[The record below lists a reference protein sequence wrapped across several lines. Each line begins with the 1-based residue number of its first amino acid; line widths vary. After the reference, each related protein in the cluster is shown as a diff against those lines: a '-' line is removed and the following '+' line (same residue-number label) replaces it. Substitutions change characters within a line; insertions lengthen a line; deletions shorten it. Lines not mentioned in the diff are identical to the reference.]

1 MSEKWRLVFNPDG
14 DAADMVAYA
23 SALVEG
29 RIAGKYMLSTEKLP
43 NTIVVQGV
51 KQKGIL
57 AGADVDINKDTA
69 KKYNIT
75 VANYPRSGRGGPRPV
90 GTVNLSDLLKTSSR
104 KFNAVE
110 TEPDAPAVLLYTS
123 GTTGRPKGV
132 TLTHR
137 NFAQQCLNVSKVLP
151 LTESDTIVL
160 VLPLFH
166 VYGLSNG
173 LISGI
178 YFGTKMTLVPQY
190 SPAKL
195 LEAVETTKAT
205 VLIAVPTMYM
215 HVLQAARTRK
225 TSIPKSLR
233 LCVSGGAP
241 LPLTTLREFEEAF
254 QTRIAEGYGLTET
267 TSSVCLNKSGEA
279 FKPGSIGPAAEGV
292 EMRVV
297 DDNGKEV
304 PDGEEGEIVIRSGV
318 VTPGYWNNP
327 EATAETIRDGW
338 LHTGDLGYRDS
349 DGFFF
354 ITDRKKDLI
363 IRGGFNISP
372 REIEELLFSHPKV
385 RDAAVIAVQD
395 KREREAVKAFVV
407 MEDGE
412 TATEREI
419 LDYCSENLAE
429 YKVPKIV
436 EFRDSLPKSATGKIL
451 RKELREG
458 YHDDR
463 LLEKTGA
470 DTKEQQHG

>member
-1 MSEKWRLVFNPDG
+1 MADTWRLISNPKG
-14 DAADMVAYA
+14 EIADMVGYA

-43 NTIVVQGV
+43 DTIVVQGFRE
-51 KQKGIL
+51 KGIL
-57 AGADVDINKDTA
+57 AGAEIDINRDTA
-69 KKYNIT
+69 KKYGIS
-75 VANYPRSGRGGPRPV
+75 VANYPRGGRGGPKPV
-90 GTVNLSDLLKTSSR
+90 GTVSLSDLLKTSSR
-104 KFNAVE
+104 NFSAVE
-110 TEPDAPAVLLYTS
+110 TAPDDPAVLLYTS

-137 NFAQQCLNVSKVLP
+137 NFHQQCTNVSKVMPLLP
-151 LTESDTIVL
+151 EDVVVL

-173 LISGI
+173 LVSGI
-178 YFGTKMTLVPQY
+178 FFGTKMTLVPQY
-190 SPAKL
+190 SPSML
-195 LEAVETTKAT
+195 LENIAKVKAT
-205 VLIAVPTMYM
+205 VLIAVPSMYM
-215 HVLQAARTRK
+215 HLLQLAKTRK
-225 TSIPKSLR
+225 AGIPQSLR
-233 LCVSGGAP
+233 VCVSGGAP
-241 LPLTTLREFEEAF
+241 LTLTTLREFEEAF

-297 DDNGKEV
+297 DDNDNEV
-304 PDGEEGEIVIRSGV
+304 PDGTEGEIVIRSAV

-327 EATAETIRDGW
+327 EATAESIIDGW
-338 LHTGDLGYRDS
+338 LHTGDLGYRDP

-372 REIEELLFSHPKV
+372 REIEEFLVTNPKV
-385 RDAAVIAVQD
+385 YDAAVIAVHD
-395 KREREAVKAFVV
+395 KRDREAVKAFVV
-407 MEDGE
+407 LEEGQ

-419 LDYCSENLAE
+419 LDFCSEGLAE
-429 YKVPKIV
+429 YKVPKFV
-436 EFRDSLPKSATGKIL
+436 EFRDTLPKSATGKIL

-458 YHDDR
+458 YQDDR
-463 LLEKTGA
+463 ML
-470 DTKEQQHG
+470 DQQAGEEASNG